1 MLERLH
7 MQDFAIADD
16 VTLEFSRGFNIITGE
31 TGAGKSIILNAIA
44 MAMGDRADQEMIRL
58 GSEEAV
64 VEALF
69 TMHPLL
75 ASWLREKGFP
85 LEDVCIVK
93 RIVKRNGKNRVF
105 INGASATLS
114 QLKEITERLIDLN
127 NQSEHQ
133 MLMDP
138 SSHLLFLDYFGMP
151 GKAMEDYQ
159 SLYKELYHL
168 TERYEHFKREERE
181 IRRKIDTYRFEV
193 SEIEAVN
200 PRPGEDETLLE
211 EVKILEK
218 ARSIMEHTAF
228 IDRLLNEN
236 DDFTGALEEVAARLE
251 KLRGIGDTMD
261 SLVEDLHAHLDGMG
275 EASRAL
281 QRYVEGMELDEE
293 HLDEVNRRLAD
304 IEKLKRKYGDSIEDV
319 LAYGSRIKEDLAVY
333 EEMTFD
339 AESFSRKIEELGC
352 QIEEKD
358 NALSALRQEAAR
370 DFSSAIEA
378 ELKDIGMEQA
388 RFEVRFLPLDQG
400 LAFHEKFYG
409 PAGSLRA
416 EFFIETNPGEGSHPL
431 VRTASGGELSRILFA
446 LKSVIGRH
454 LDIQCMIF
462 DEIDSGIGGAVA
474 GMVGSK
480 LARLAQKYQ
489 LIVITHQ
496 PQIAALGE
504 RHFHVEKV
512 YAGER
517 TVTRARVLE
526 GEEIVEEVARMIS
539 GARDDQ
545 EALNVARRM
554 RRQEEPERA

>member
-7 MQDFAIADD
+7 LQNFAIADD
-16 VTLEFSRGFNIITGE
+16 VTLEFSRGFNVITGE

-44 MAMGDRADQEMIRL
+44 MAMGDRADQDMIRL
-58 GSEEAV
+58 GCEEAV
-64 VEALF
+64 VEAVF

-75 ASWLREKGFP
+75 VSWLKEKGFP
-85 LEDVCIVK
+85 HEDICIVK
-93 RIVKRNGKNRVF
+93 RIIKRNGKNRVF

-138 SSHLLFLDYFGMP
+138 SNHLLFLDYFGLP
-151 GKAMEDYQ
+151 GESLEAYQ
-159 SLYKELYHL
+159 SLYKELYQL
-168 TERYEHFKREERE
+168 TDRYERFKREERE
-181 IRRKIDTYRFEV
+181 IRRKIDTYRFEL
-193 SEIEAVN
+193 SEIEAVS

-236 DDFTGALEEVAARLE
+236 DDFTGALEEIAARLD
-251 KLRGIGDTMD
+251 KLRGIGETMD
-261 SLVEDLHAHLDGMG
+261 SLVEDLQSHISGMG
-275 EASRAL
+275 DASRNL
-281 QRYVEGMELDEE
+281 QRYVDGMELDEE
-293 HLDEVNRRLAD
+293 HLNEVNRRLAD

-319 LAYGSRIKEDLAVY
+319 LAYGKRVKEDLEDY
-333 EEMTFD
+333 EKMTFD
-339 AESFSRKIEELGC
+339 ADSFSRKIEELGL

-358 NALSALRQEAAR
+358 AALTELRKKAAKE
-370 DFSSAIEA
+370 FSRSIEI
-378 ELKDIGMEQA
+378 EMKDIGMEEA
-388 RFEVRFLPLDQG
+388 RFTVRFLPVDQG
-400 LAFHEKFYG
+400 LAFHEKHYG
-409 PAGSLRA
+409 PAGSMRA
-416 EFFIETNPGEGSHPL
+416 EFYIETNPGEGSYPL

-480 LARLAQKYQ
+480 LARLAKKYQ

-526 GEEIVEEVARMIS
+526 GREIVEEIARMIS
-539 GARDDQ
+539 GSRDDQ